1 MCEINLVM
9 RPITAIFM
17 LAAIF
22 SDRLLMDTDY
32 KHIPKTDKQLSNWFG
47 EKVRQ
52 DKSNFL
58 NFEEFKV
65 WYDNSKKACHYCGLT
80 EEESQKIVRTNK
92 LKSNRFP
99 KDGTHGRGTSR
110 GMWLEIDRYQ
120 PDGKYEISNIVLCCY
135 FCNNDKSDI
144 FNGDQYKVF
153 MKDRITFLRH
163 LLTIIAILLFSSC
176 QSVDSDTISE
186 SQAKEIVVKQIGE
199 ESNDLVEVLEFK
211 KTDGV
216 KQEMFGQ
223 KGYLMNFHLKL
234 RFKENAHQYFL
245 NKGSYHFY
253 SDKGLKEKLSQ
264 GSMMTKGDFENFK
277 KGNIIEYDD
286 KNLFEKTEN
295 GWNY

>member
-1 MCEINLVM
+1 
-9 RPITAIFM
+9 
-17 LAAIF
+17 
-22 SDRLLMDTDY
+22 MDTDY
-32 KHIPKTDKQLSNWFG
+32 KHTPKTDKQLSNWFN

-52 DKSNFL
+52 GKSNFL
-58 NFEEFKV
+58 NFDEFKM
-65 WYDNSKKACHYCGLT
+65 WYDKTEKVCHYCGLT
-80 EEESQKIVRTNK
+80 EQECQKIARTK
-92 LKSNRFP
+92 LKSHRFP
-99 KDGTHGRGTSR
+99 KDGKHGRGTSR

-153 MKDRITFLRH
+153 MKDRISFLRH

-186 SQAKEIVVKQIGE
+186 SQAKEIVVKQITE